1 MANVNFSLA
10 HFNAIAAGHYNAG
23 DVVIR
28 TDQQGNAVLDK
39 VNNHVTKTHLN
50 NVTLSAEEV
59 ISVKESF
66 LDALARGGVED
77 GKLAEIRAKL
87 GLPAEMSA
95 SDDLAAQANV
105 MERRFKPLTRA
116 EVREILDDYANGGR
130 GFGKAQEE
138 IGISYANY
146 MAGQATR
153 NMSDKDRAKQA
164 RVNTA
169 NALNHEVKHDP
180 TLLQRVALVSCN
192 RTIGQL
198 DAERNKAITG
208 ANAAADRQL
217 QTAGLGGQFAAYF
230 KEALKML
237 SDGVRESGTFL
248 LFGETAKLV
257 KENDGKIS
265 VVLGE
270 GAVAT
275 KVRLDADANRLV
287 GHLAVK
293 ALNDIDLLGK
303 NTFGT
308 ILDAVYDH
316 DLDGILTAE
325 DRTSLTRKFAASVLA
340 YKAEDVDAD
349 ALVNGAYNTGLLV
362 ETAQAAL
369 DGKVTTLAK
378 LQEYHD
384 KIKRD
389 NAGLDDD
396 MKRMLADVANMPLE
410 KPGNNSEM
418 IVHAP
423 IAGDVQQIAD
433 AVAAGPVAAPQPVP
447 AGQQPVPAEPRPV
460 TAQAVKDFVADLVF
474 SDDTMVA
481 DVVVNRPGELMRK
494 FLTDPKRIDVFT
506 AIVKDP
512 ALLGGATA
520 PDVVQTLK
528 DGFAKMS
535 AALDGAWGVAHPGET
550 LAQAAAK
557 EDFAARFAAFLKS
570 PKELPGKTLAAFDNI
585 LQSMSNAGCEQI
597 QVFINKVFG
606 IDPTKANAIGALT
619 NEPYKN
625 KTAAE
630 IKAELTAKSLNEI
643 LDASSNSDAPGQVG
657 FFKQVVSSYF
667 TTLAKSDKR
676 SCFAASMRYAD
687 AFDFVGLEGEAR
699 ESAKKAAVNKF
710 AGAILKGTSPLLQ
723 KMMQGLPKEIMGG
736 FADAL
741 ADMKANLAPI
751 PRKVVQA
758 HLAKLVKDSGGK
770 IHAIEL
776 VKSLGAASVGEAF
789 LCKFTV
795 VERRQK
801 FKYENNKTKLL
812 TDDQGNPIM
821 EEVESDKQCVVK
833 IMRHDAEQR
842 VEREARIFTEAAAKI
857 PGMAKTW
864 EGQLKQYMKE
874 FDFRIEAENV
884 KEGFKLYGIADGE
897 NPALGEIAEQVS
909 SMKLSTLALTQKNVM
924 VAEVAIGQT
933 VDSYFKTNTDQ
944 IRNAVGHVFQTDPST
959 GRILWQD
966 GPADPKTGAPT
977 KVPVVKPNF
986 VATAPSNIQQWVASN
1001 YEDLRTA
1008 QDKILQA
1015 TKAWF
1020 HEALLGSGKFH
1031 GDAHSG
1037 NLMVAFQKVTFID
1050 FGNLYKLETHYE
1062 TGPNGEPVME
1072 DYDIKDEDGEV
1083 IGRGKRK
1090 KVALDE
1096 RCELLRLILGAT
1108 LRNKD
1113 FFLAGFERLLSP
1125 EGKLALAANREK
1137 AVAILDAVLAKG
1149 KFSYDVAYRLQAAAA
1164 ELQKLGLELPPQV
1177 NCFIQ
1182 SMVRL
1187 QNTVSEMNTIMNQA
1201 KALLDATTGLVK
1213 PPAGPRDEMDFIG
1226 PLLDFK
1232 FSEAGHK
1239 MVRNRGDYVMRGA
1252 EKITAFQNRLFS
1264 AELGGQNTS
1273 NIPAL
1278 KEGGEYFE
1286 KCRDRLAKAANP
1298 VVEAR
1303 RLVDLLRPYANPEN
1317 DTDPCNGNITNAT
1330 LNVDEFERALAAA
1343 QTPEAKAAAIRTF
1356 ADEHCKIVAAFLS
1369 TIKNAERALADFPI
1383 LPPNSFASAVMG
1395 VLFGGADAVANM
1407 IDKNFTAAERTSLMF
1422 SVKAKSVSE
1431 LHLGWFAGQ
1440 ETIINAII
1448 EDSQSM
1454 GGDTSYKVDIGV

>member
-23 DVVIR
+23 DIVIR
-28 TDQQGNAVLDK
+28 TDELGNAVLDK
-39 VNNHVTKTHLN
+39 VNNHVSKTKLN
-50 NVTLSAEEV
+50 NVTLTAEEV

-66 LDALARGGVED
+66 LDALARGGVKGD
-77 GKLAEIRAKL
+77 KLAEIRAKL
-87 GLPAEMSA
+87 GLPTEISA
-95 SDDLAAQANV
+95 SADQAAHTD
-105 MERRFKPLTRA
+105 MMKRRFKPLTRA
-116 EVREILDDYANGGR
+116 EVRTILDDYANGGR
-130 GFGKAQEE
+130 GVGKAQADVNL
-138 IGISYANY
+138 GYYDY
-146 MAGQATR
+146 MAGQKTR
-153 NMSDKDRAKQA
+153 NMSDKDRAKQT

-169 NALNHEVKHDP
+169 NARHEVKHDP

-198 DAERNKAITG
+198 DAERNAAITG
-208 ANAAADRQL
+208 ANAAAERQL

-237 SDGVRESGTFL
+237 SAGVRESGTFL
-248 LFGETAKLV
+248 LFGETAKLM

-265 VVLGE
+265 VILGE
-270 GAVAT
+270 GTVAT
-275 KVRLDADANRLV
+275 KIRLDADASRLV
-287 GHLAVK
+287 DHLAVN
-293 ALNDIDLLGK
+293 ALNDMDLLGK

-316 DLDGILTAE
+316 DLDGVLTAE

-340 YKAEDVDAD
+340 IKAEGANAD

-369 DGKVTTLAK
+369 DGKVTTQADLD
-378 LQEYHD
+378 EYHE

-410 KPGNNSEM
+410 KPGNDSEM

-423 IAGDVQQIAD
+423 IVGDVQQIAD
-433 AVAAGPVAAPQPVP
+433 AVAVGPVAAQQPVP
-447 AGQQPVPAEPRPV
+447 AEQQPVPAEPRPV
-460 TAQAVKDFVADLVF
+460 TAQTVKDFVADLVF

-481 DVVVNRPGELMRK
+481 DVLVNRPGELMRK

-512 ALLGGATA
+512 ALLGGAAA

-535 AALDGAWGVAHPGET
+535 AALDGAWGAAHPGET

-606 IDPTKANAIGALT
+606 IDPKKASAIGALT

-625 KTAAE
+625 KTVAE
-630 IKAELTAKSLNEI
+630 IKAELSAKSLNEI
-643 LDASSNSDAPGQVG
+643 LDAASNSDSPGQVG
-657 FFKQVVSSYF
+657 FFKQVVSTYF

-687 AFDFVGLEGEAR
+687 AFDFAGLEGEALK
-699 ESAKKAAVNKF
+699 SAMKAAVNKF

-741 ADMKANLAPI
+741 ADMKSNLAPI
-751 PRKVVQA
+751 PRKIVQA
-758 HLAKLVKDSGGK
+758 HLAKLVKDSNGK
-770 IHAIEL
+770 IKSIEL
-776 VKSLGAASVGEAF
+776 EKSLGAASVGEAF
-789 LCKFTV
+789 LCKFKVT
-795 VERRQK
+795 ERRQK
-801 FKYENNKTKLL
+801 YEYRDNDVHYL
-812 TDDQGNPIM
+812 TDDNGDPIM
-821 EEVESDKQCVVK
+821 EEVEEEKECVVK

-884 KEGFKLYGIADGE
+884 KEGFKLYGISDGQ
-897 NPALGEIAEQVS
+897 NHGLHLIAPDVK
-909 SMKLSTLALTQKNVM
+909 SMKLSPLAVPQKNIM
-924 VAEVAIGQT
+924 VAELAFGSTI
-933 VDSYFKTNTDQ
+933 DSFFKKKTDE
-944 IRNAVGHVFQTDPST
+944 IRNAVRYFFETDPST

-966 GPADPKTGAPT
+966 GPVDPKTGVPT
-977 KVPVVKPNF
+977 KVPVVKQNY
-986 VATAPSNIQQWVASN
+986 VATAPSNIQHWVASN
-1001 YEDLRTA
+1001 YEDLHEV
-1008 QDKILQA
+1008 QECILQA

-1037 NLMVAFQKVTFID
+1037 NLMYAFQRITFID
-1050 FGNLYKLETHYE
+1050 FGNLYKLEKHYA

-1072 DYDIKDEDGEV
+1072 DYEIKDEDGEV
-1083 IGRGKRK
+1083 LHRGQRK
-1090 KVALDE
+1090 KVAFDE

-1125 EGKLALAANREK
+1125 EGKLAFAANREK

-1149 KFSYDVAYRLQAAAA
+1149 KFSYDVAYRLQAAAS
-1164 ELQKLGLELPPQV
+1164 ELQKLGLELPPQI

-1201 KALLDATTGLVK
+1201 KALLDVATGLVK
-1213 PPAGPRDEMDFIG
+1213 PPPAGPRDEMDFIG
-1226 PLLDFK
+1226 PLLDLK
-1232 FSEAGHK
+1232 FSKAGHK
-1239 MVRNRGDYVMRGA
+1239 IVSNDNPIIMRGNK
-1252 EKITAFQNRLFS
+1252 KITAFQKRLFS
-1264 AELGGQNTS
+1264 NELGGINGRNSPT
-1273 NIPAL
+1273 L
-1278 KEGGEYFE
+1278 RERGEYFE

-1298 VVEAR
+1298 VAEAR

-1317 DTDPCNGNITNAT
+1317 PLDSNNEEVANASRSA
-1330 LNVDEFERALAAA
+1330 DRFEKELAAA
-1343 QTPEAKAAAIRTF
+1343 QTQEAKAKAIRSF
-1356 ADEHCKIVAAFLS
+1356 VKDYCGAVAFFLVNL
-1369 TIKNAERALADFPI
+1369 KRQENALVDFQI
-1383 LPPNSFASAVMG
+1383 DPPNSFASAVMG
-1395 VLFGGADAVANM
+1395 VLFGSSDAVEAM
-1407 IDKNFTAAERTSLMF
+1407 IDNNFTTVERASLVL
-1422 SVKAKSVSE
+1422 SVKTKSITE
-1431 LHLGWFAGQ
+1431 LHLAPWAGQ
-1440 ETIINAII
+1440 DTIINAII